1 MATSR
6 KALRE
11 ALRADYLAKVIDLFT
26 NAGEEVLRTG
36 SQEIAMPCVDAEGND
51 DFIVITVK
59 VPTGE
64 RGENGAA
71 YDGYSMAEE
80 YAMKVA
86 DKAAKVQGQ
95 DGARCVARFADEHA
109 EGLFKRESRVEEDA
123 EGVVEGGSFG
133 G

>member
-64 RGENGAA
+64 RGTDGAA
-71 YDGYSMAEE
+71 YDGYSVAED

-86 DKAAKVQGQ
+86 QKAEKAKEAAAKKAAKVAK
-95 DGARCVARFADEHA
+95 DAAERAARAKAKAEHA
-109 EGLFKRESRVEEDA
+109 TKAGA
-123 EGVVEGGSFG
+123 
-133 G
+133 